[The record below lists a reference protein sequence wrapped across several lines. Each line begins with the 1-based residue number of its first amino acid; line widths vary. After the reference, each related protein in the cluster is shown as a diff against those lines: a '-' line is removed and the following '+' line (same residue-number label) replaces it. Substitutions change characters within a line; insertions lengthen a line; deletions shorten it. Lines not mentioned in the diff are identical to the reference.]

1 MPDPQPPTGS
11 WPGSA
16 APAAGPLDGVD
27 AGLTAAAAGT
37 AGVAAPGTGAAAS
50 DAAGGGGGAAEAG
63 TAGAAGGAGSGGQ
76 DAGAGRLE
84 ELADRLERAALRGE
98 PVGPVR
104 DGLSLAD
111 AYAVQ
116 RIGVARARDRG
127 RRVAGRKVGLT
138 SRVMQQQLGVDEP
151 DFGVL
156 LDDMLLDDGADLA
169 AAPRPLIR
177 PRVEAE
183 IAFVLGSDLAG
194 PGVTTLD
201 ALRATEAVAASL
213 EIIDS
218 RVRDWDIRLV
228 DTVADNASSAYA
240 VLGGRL
246 VDPRDLD
253 LRLVGTALSV
263 NGRVVES
270 GAGAAVLGHPAAC
283 VAWLANTLAGYG
295 ETLTAGSVVL
305 SGALCR
311 AVDLAPGDAALA
323 EFAGLGTVRVVW
335 TATDGGS
342 A

>member
-1 MPDPQPPTGS
+1 MPD
-11 WPGSA
+11 
-16 APAAGPLDGVD
+16 PLDGVD

-37 AGVAAPGTGAAAS
+37 AGVATPGG
-50 DAAGGGGGAAEAG
+50 DPGG
-63 TAGAAGGAGSGGQ
+63 
-76 DAGAGRLE
+76 GRLE
-84 ELADRLERAALRGE
+84 GLAERLWRAAQRGE
-98 PVGPVR
+98 PVAPVR
-104 DGLSLAD
+104 EGLSLAD

-116 RIGVARARDRG
+116 RIGVARALDQG

-169 AAPRPLIR
+169 AVPRPLIR

-183 IAFVLGSDLAG
+183 IAFVLGRDLAG

-201 ALRATEAVAASL
+201 ALRATEAVVAGL

-283 VAWLANTLAGYG
+283 VAWLANTLAAYG
-295 ETLTAGSVVL
+295 ETLAAGSVIL

-311 AVDLAPGDAALA
+311 AVDLAPGDHALA
-323 EFAGLGTVRVVW
+323 EFAGLGAVRVSW
-335 TATDGGS
+335 APPAPAARTRGAR